1 MALAGDYTSNAA
13 DRFYYDGN
21 NYTKLEEEEE
31 EEEEEFDEYGYYIHS
46 RGQKQLEKT
55 HSEYEGAW
63 QQYWKDHYNTF
74 GYWPGGGK
82 LLNSTTETVPPP
94 PPPTPLQTPGI
105 LQIPEVSAAGYSVIT
120 PGSAAPTP
128 TTTTAATTTTTAPA
142 PSVALEV
149 GGWSPTQ
156 GQPPN
161 TASIVAACADTGG
174 YVRVPV
180 QILQRYLELEWR
192 QWQNRFFGGGGGYI
206 FDI

>member
-1 MALAGDYTSNAA
+1 MTAAGLPLTDSAL
-13 DRFYYDGN
+13 
-21 NYTKLEEEEE
+21 
-31 EEEEEFDEYGYYIHS
+31 
-46 RGQKQLEKT
+46 
-55 HSEYEGAW
+55 
-63 QQYWKDHYNTF
+63 NTIKGF
-74 GYWPGGGK
+74 TFLITLSVQPGGA
-82 LLNSTTETVPPP
+82 LP